1 MIPKEF
7 DYVAPSSVAEAL
19 QALKD
24 GGEDAKILAG
34 GHSLIPL
41 MKLRLA
47 APTRLVDLRN
57 IADLRGSTFTRNN
70 SQLIGAMTTYAELA
84 QENNLLAECA
94 ASVGDTQVRA
104 RGTIGGSLAH
114 ADPAADLPAA
124 ILALDGVLRAAH
136 LNGDGST
143 VATRDITAA
152 DFFVDLLTT
161 ALQPGEILTTVFIPD
176 RRFGTDASAR
186 TGTAYVKVR
195 NKASHYALV
204 GAAVVLGLGDDGV
217 CNHAAI
223 AITGAAAKPFRLTS
237 VENAL
242 KGTRAEESDLANAL
256 GTLHDLDVNWMAD
269 LHGSADYRRHL
280 TDVVAARALQM
291 ARSRIN
297 S

>member
-24 GGEDAKILAG
+24 GGDDAKILAG

-47 APTRLVDLRN
+47 APSRLVDLRN
-57 IADLRGSTFTRNN
+57 ITDLRGNTTTRNN
-70 SQLIGAMTTYAELA
+70 SQLIGAMTTYQELT
-84 QENNLLAECA
+84 QGTGLLAECA
-94 ASVGDTQVRA
+94 ASIGDTQVRA

-124 ILALDGVLRAAH
+124 VLALEATLRASR
-136 LNGDGST
+136 LDGDGST
-143 VATRDITAA
+143 VTEREIAAA

-161 ALQPGEILTTVFIPD
+161 SLEPGEILTSVFVPD
-176 RRFGTDASAR
+176 HRFSNGGGGSS
-186 TGTAYVKVR
+186 GSAYVKVR

-204 GAAVVLGLGDDGV
+204 GVAAVLGLGADGV

-223 AITGAAAKPFRLTS
+223 AVTGAGATPFRLTS
-237 VENAL
+237 VEDAL
-242 KGTRAEESDLANAL
+242 KGTRAEESDITSAL
-256 GTLHDLDVNWMAD
+256 GTLSDLDVNWMAD

-280 TDVVAARALQM
+280 TNVVAGRALQM
-291 ARSRIN
+291 ARSRM
-297 S
+297 